1 MSVETS
7 IAYTTSDGKQ
17 FDDRQEAETHEQWL
31 TDEQERREGDR
42 HRGWIGQ
49 RRYHGFEQPL
59 AEAERKR
66 DAADKEI
73 TRLKPLSPTRRTSGS

>member
-31 TDEQERREGDR
+31 TDE
-42 HRGWIGQ
+42 
-49 RRYHGFEQPL
+49 
-59 AEAERKR
+59 
-66 DAADKEI
+66 
-73 TRLKPLSPTRRTSGS
+73 

>member
-31 TDEQERREGDR
+31 TDEQERRGADR
-42 HRGWIGQ
+42 HRGWIVVA
-49 RRYHGFEQPL
+49 P
-59 AEAERKR
+59 KNWN
-66 DAADKEI
+66 
-73 TRLKPLSPTRRTSGS
+73 

>member
-31 TDEQERREGDR
+31 TDEQERREADR
-42 HRGWIGQ
+42 HRGWIVVA
-49 RRYHGFEQPL
+49 P
-59 AEAERKR
+59 KNWN
-66 DAADKEI
+66 
-73 TRLKPLSPTRRTSGS
+73 